1 MNTSRKQTVAADLSD
16 LIKTVRADRGDPA
29 AVADPPPAHV
39 DVDDELHESVGESAV
54 AEPPATNPPELPRTT
69 DAPELNARATSAAGK
84 RAALKKP
91 VGKRS
96 RLDYQLAGLYLRR
109 STILAVKRVLLTT
122 EKDMSE
128 LTEELLTTWLE
139 TRKGAATTRPR
150 VEQR

>member
-1 MNTSRKQTVAADLSD
+1 MNTSRRQTVAADLSD
-16 LIKTVRADRGDPA
+16 LIKTVRADRGSA
-29 AVADPPPAHV
+29 AAAADPPAAHV
-39 DVDDELHESVGESAV
+39 DIDEESHESVGESAIV
-54 AEPPATNPPELPRTT
+54 EPPPTNPPEPPRTT
-69 DAPELNARATSAAGK
+69 EAPQLNAAATSAAGK
-84 RAALKKP
+84 RAPSKKP

-109 STILAVKRVLLTT
+109 STILAVKRALLTT